1 MSNQR
6 ILVTGGA
13 GFIGSSLCERLVQ
26 QGHSV
31 VALDSMFRGDEA
43 NLDGIIG
50 EENFSLYAGDVR
62 DVDDLDACV
71 EAMGGLDI
79 IYHLAAI
86 NGTKW
91 FHEAAHS
98 VIDVNING
106 TLRTLELAMANDARY
121 VFASSPEAFG
131 EPESQPITDGDAMIF
146 SNPAQHQR
154 HSYGGSKYLGEVAS
168 QHAAREGLDVRI
180 VRPFN
185 AYGPRLCGDSYGQV
199 IGIFFQNILDGTD
212 LTVHGNGSQTRS
224 FTWIE
229 DVVDGFV
236 SAGEVNSSPNMVFN
250 IGSTD
255 EISILDLAAKI
266 AKFSPSGAEVVY
278 GEGYFGD
285 SNRRLPEISRAVE
298 LLNWQSKV
306 SLDDGLQLMWD
317 SLTT

>member
-1 MSNQR
+1 
-6 ILVTGGA
+6 
-13 GFIGSSLCERLVQ
+13 
-26 QGHSV
+26 
-31 VALDSMFRGDEA
+31 MFRGDEA
-43 NLDGIIG
+43 NLEGIIN
-50 EENFSLYAGDVR
+50 EEKFSLYAGDVR

-71 EAMGGLDI
+71 EAMGGLDV

-146 SNPAQHQR
+146 SDPAQHQR

-199 IGIFFQNILDGTD
+199 IGIFFQNILEGTN
-212 LTVHGNGSQTRS
+212 LTVHGDGSQTRS
-224 FTWIE
+224 FTWID
-229 DVVDGFV
+229 DVVDGFIK
-236 SAGEVNSSPNMVFN
+236 AGEVKSSPNMVFN
-250 IGSTD
+250 VGSTE
-255 EISILDLAAKI
+255 EISILELASKVAN
-266 AKFSPSGAEVVY
+266 FSDNGSEVTY
-278 GEGYFGD
+278 GDGYFGD
-285 SNRRLPEISRAVE
+285 SSRRLPEISRAVE

-306 SLDDGLQLMWD
+306 NLDDGLQLMWD
-317 SLTT
+317 FLTT

>member
-1 MSNQR
+1 MSTLR

-131 EPESQPITDGDAMIF
+131 EPESQPV
-146 SNPAQHQR
+146 
-154 HSYGGSKYLGEVAS
+154 SYT
-168 QHAAREGLDVRI
+168 H
-180 VRPFN
+180 
-185 AYGPRLCGDSYGQV
+185 
-199 IGIFFQNILDGTD
+199 
-212 LTVHGNGSQTRS
+212 LT
-224 FTWIE
+224 
-229 DVVDGFV
+229 
-236 SAGEVNSSPNMVFN
+236 
-250 IGSTD
+250 
-255 EISILDLAAKI
+255 
-266 AKFSPSGAEVVY
+266 
-278 GEGYFGD
+278 
-285 SNRRLPEISRAVE
+285 LPTKA
-298 LLNWQSKV
+298 
-306 SLDDGLQLMWD
+306 
-317 SLTT
+317 

>member
-1 MSNQR
+1 MSTQR

-26 QGHSV
+26 QGHTV

-43 NLDGIIG
+43 NLEEIIG

-71 EAMGGLDI
+71 EAMGGLDV

-146 SNPAQHQR
+146 SDPAQHQR

-168 QHAAREGLDVRI
+168 QHATREGLDVRI

-185 AYGPRLCGDSYGQV
+185 AYGPRLCGDDYGQV
-199 IGIFFQNILDGTD
+199 IGIFFQNILDGVN
-212 LTVHGNGSQTRS
+212 LTVHGDGSQTRS
-224 FTWIE
+224 FTWID

-236 SAGEVNSSPNMVFN
+236 KAGEVNSCPNMVFN
-250 IGSTD
+250 IGSTE
-255 EISILDLAAKI
+255 EISILELANKVT
-266 AKFSPSGAEVVY
+266 KFSTNGSEVTY
-278 GEGYFGD
+278 GDGYFGD

-298 LLNWQSKV
+298 LLNWQSTV
-306 SLDDGLQLMWD
+306 SLDDGLELMWD

>member
-1 MSNQR
+1 MSTQR

-26 QGHSV
+26 QGHTV

-43 NLDGIIG
+43 NLEEIIG

-71 EAMGGLDI
+71 EAMGGLDV

-146 SNPAQHQR
+146 SDPAQHQR

-168 QHAAREGLDVRI
+168 QHATREGLDVRI

-185 AYGPRLCGDSYGQV
+185 AYGPRLCGDDYGQV
-199 IGIFFQNILDGTD
+199 IGIFFQNILDGVN
-212 LTVHGNGSQTRS
+212 LTVHGDGSQTRS
-224 FTWIE
+224 FTWID

-236 SAGEVNSSPNMVFN
+236 KAGEVNSCPNMVFN
-250 IGSTD
+250 IGSTE
-255 EISILDLAAKI
+255 EISILELANKVT
-266 AKFSPSGAEVVY
+266 KFSTNGSEVTY
-278 GEGYFGD
+278 GDGYFGD

-306 SLDDGLQLMWD
+306 SLDDGLELMWD

>member
-1 MSNQR
+1 MSTQR

-26 QGHSV
+26 QGHRV

-43 NLDGIIG
+43 NLEGIIN

-185 AYGPRLCGDSYGQV
+185 AYGPRLCGDDYGQV
-199 IGIFFQNILDGTD
+199 IGIFFQNLLDGTD

-236 SAGEVNSSPNMVFN
+236 NAGEVNSSPNMVFN
-250 IGSTD
+250 IGSTE

-298 LLNWQSKV
+298 LLNWHSKV

-317 SLTT
+317 VLTT